1 MSRRAVKKIT
11 YSDNFQKNY
20 HYTLTEPEGKNF
32 DPRFRPDITPRQMLK
47 IGIFG
52 GAYFIGVEKGIPK
65 DLPREW
71 FDGVS
76 LSPDGKK
83 HKEYNFFHIEASQP
97 LKVWQ
102 EKGWIYSDDP
112 HGWFQWYCR
121 YYLGRRIPQE
131 DRRQI
136 GRWWAMRRH
145 ITQIKKNCEGGD
157 TTCRPRQR
165 QALLH
170 WAYDSRKF

>member
-11 YSDNFQKNY
+11 YSDNFQKKY
-20 HYTLTEPEGKNF
+20 HYILTEPEGKNF
-32 DPRFRPDITPRQMLK
+32 DPRFRPDLTPRQMLK

-102 EKGWIYSDDP
+102 EKGWI
-112 HGWFQWYCR
+112 
-121 YYLGRRIPQE
+121 
-131 DRRQI
+131 
-136 GRWWAMRRH
+136 
-145 ITQIKKNCEGGD
+145 
-157 TTCRPRQR
+157 
-165 QALLH
+165 
-170 WAYDSRKF
+170 